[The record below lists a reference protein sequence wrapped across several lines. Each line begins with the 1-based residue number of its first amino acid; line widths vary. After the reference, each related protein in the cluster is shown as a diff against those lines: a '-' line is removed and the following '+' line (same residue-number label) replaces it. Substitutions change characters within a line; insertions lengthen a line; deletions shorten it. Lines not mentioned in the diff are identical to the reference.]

1 MLRNMK
7 LGTKLLAVILPPL
20 IVLVVVA
27 GIGALDRLD
36 EAADARSAD
45 QYIALADASSASITT
60 LQWERSLS
68 LYLLAG
74 GETDVEANLVERRA
88 RVDAEWDRFEA
99 AADELTGG
107 DPDHPLAELISDA
120 AANRSRIASFR
131 GSIDSGTTGQWI
143 IAEGF
148 DRATSAHLDLIGEIA
163 NSVPIVEVSS
173 ELASFSA
180 VVQAQEAASRTAAP
194 VTMAIAEGS
203 FDAEGRAWRA
213 MMSASTSFERY
224 ESLFYDLSPAVL
236 ESQLRGALGS
246 GDPQAAERMRR
257 EIVDTVAPSINW
269 LTDGSAFDEPE
280 SLADFDPV
288 LWIDLSESRQGS
300 ISGVGSG
307 ILADVSAFVSGVRDD
322 AEQAALFF
330 LLAAAAAV
338 LFSGIMAVIVA
349 RRVTKPL
356 RELTVAADRLSDEQ
370 LPALVERLRNPS
382 EEGTGVLLEPIGMR
396 RNDEIGH
403 LADAFDAIQRVTV
416 DVAEEQSN
424 LLRKGIGDIFVNLAR
439 RNQTLL
445 DRQIEFIDQ
454 LESSEEDP
462 DVLENLF
469 KLDHLATRMRRN
481 AESLLVLAGV
491 ETGHRRSKPV
501 PLADVVRVAI
511 GEVEDFARLSLVAL
525 DDAKV
530 TGSAAMDVAHL
541 LSELMENATAFSP
554 PETNVEILGHQ
565 SADGYVL
572 SISDQGIGMSE
583 EQFAEANRLLADP
596 PLVGLTLSRSLGFTV
611 VGRLASR
618 FDISVRLTSSPTGGV
633 TALVTLPAPV
643 LHALPEARVPA
654 EPEAVSDA
662 AAPTEP
668 APPSSEPGTLPRREP
683 NRGAATAFAPQPI
696 PDDSITEP
704 EPVAEASSPAWAES
718 EPVAESPSPT
728 FAEPEPVAE
737 APSPAFAE
745 PDPVA
750 EAPSP
755 AFADPFDAPRRDP
768 GPAMPRPDEPAPD
781 WVSPAPA
788 AGSLASAVPEG
799 DAFDQGLAAL
809 MGGEAT
815 ERPATDNGRDDAVS
829 GEPEPSAPSLFGAE
843 PVNASTASS
852 DAAGDAAGGVTSAGL
867 ARRVP
872 KANIPVSEPVER
884 PGSSAG
890 SSVGASQRSPEEVR
904 AMLSRYRSGLQRAT
918 GTNES
923 DDPGTPGS
931 HHTNGEV

>member
-45 QYIALADASSASITT
+45 QYIELAAASSATITT

-74 GETDVEANLVERRA
+74 GSTDVAANLDERRNRA
-88 RVDAEWDRFEA
+88 DAEWDRFEA
-99 AADELTGG
+99 VAEELTGG
-107 DPDHPLAELISDA
+107 DPDHALAGLISDA
-120 AANRSRIASFR
+120 SANRGRIASFR
-131 GSIDSGTTGQWI
+131 NSVDSGTTGVWI
-143 IAEGF
+143 VAEGF
-148 DRATSAHLDLIGEIA
+148 ERATGDHLDLINEIA
-163 NSVPIVEVSS
+163 NSVPVVEVSAD
-173 ELASFSA
+173 LASFSA
-180 VVQAQEAASRTAAP
+180 VVQAQEAAAQTAVP
-194 VTMAIAEGS
+194 VTIALAEGS
-203 FDAEGRAWRA
+203 FDADGRAWRSMNTA
-213 MMSASTSFERY
+213 VGSFERY

-236 ESQLRGALGS
+236 ESQLRGALSS
-246 GDPQAAERMRR
+246 GDAQAAERMRVSIIE
-257 EIVDTVAPSINW
+257 EIAPTINW
-269 LTDGSAFDEPE
+269 LSDGSAIGTPR
-280 SLADFDPV
+280 SLGDFDAA
-288 LWIDLSESRQGS
+288 LWIDLSEGRQAA
-300 ISGVGSG
+300 ISSVGDGLLTGVS
-307 ILADVSAFVSGVRDD
+307 SFVSGVRDD

-370 LPALVERLRNPS
+370 IPALVERLRNPT

-481 AESLLVLAGV
+481 AESLLVLAGI

-501 PLADVVRVAI
+501 ALSDVVRVAI
-511 GEVEDFARLSLVAL
+511 GEVEDFARLDLVSL

-541 LSELMENATAFSP
+541 LSELMENATSFSP
-554 PETNVEILGHQ
+554 PETNVEILGHR
-565 SADGYVL
+565 SGDGYVI
-572 SISDQGIGMSE
+572 SVSDQGIGMSE
-583 EQFAEANRLLADP
+583 EQLAEANRLLAEP

-611 VGRLASR
+611 VSRLAAR
-618 FDISVRLTSSPTGGV
+618 FDISVRLTSSPSGGV
-633 TALVTLPAPV
+633 TALVTLPSAVLQAAPEV
-643 LHALPEARVPA
+643 RTQA
-654 EPEAVSDA
+654 EP
-662 AAPTEP
+662 
-668 APPSSEPGTLPRREP
+668 
-683 NRGAATAFAPQPI
+683 
-696 PDDSITEP
+696 EP
-704 EPVAEASSPAWAES
+704 EPVAEFGGEAPTPEATAGGLPRRDPNRSAAPVSAFAPA
-718 EPVAESPSPT
+718 PSPEPT
-728 FAEPEPVAE
+728 APEPTVVPEPVAADE
-737 APSPAFAE
+737 AGPVGEPTPVPEPMPAVESPSS
-745 PDPVA
+745 D
-750 EAPSP
+750 
-755 AFADPFDAPRRDP
+755 FADPFGEPQRDQ
-768 GPAMPRPDEPAPD
+768 GPDMPRPEQPAPD

-809 MGGEAT
+809 MGEESAGRTDHVADEA
-815 ERPATDNGRDDAVS
+815 
-829 GEPEPSAPSLFGAE
+829 PSAPSLFSAE
-843 PVNASTASS
+843 AVNAPTASA
-852 DAAGDAAGGVTSAGL
+852 DNGDDRSGGVTSAGL
-867 ARRVP
+867 VRRVP

-884 PGSSAG
+884 PGSGAS
-890 SSVGASQRSPEEVR
+890 SSVAASQRSPEEVR

-918 GTNES
+918 GTTETQ
-923 DDPGTPGS
+923 DPGSAGPD
-931 HHTNGEV
+931 HTNGEV